1 MCLALV
7 FAGTVAAAAQ
17 PVTVQNVRFARD
29 RAPGVD
35 GHWLEAA
42 VELRGGPSIEGGEGH
57 AARFNSRLEV
67 VFQAAYAVGDPA
79 GGRYEFYRSR
89 AKIAA
94 LAQNQRAFVYF
105 YLPPEVVDRDRLE
118 REPYAWRVAL
128 AVDGQPLPN
137 APEQY
142 SRTLGEPQAAQ
153 SFLRR
158 ITEDAPKNDGVL
170 LPIYLTPFYQRESGR
185 FRDLP
190 SFIRHE
196 PTSAASREGEP

>member
-1 MCLALV
+1 MAAHC
-7 FAGTVAAAAQ
+7 TVAAQ
-17 PVTVQNVRFARD
+17 PVSVQNVRFARD
-29 RAPGVD
+29 RAPGIE

-42 VELRGGPSIEGGEGH
+42 VELRGGPSIKGGEGH
-57 AARFNSRLEV
+57 AARFNSRIEV

-79 GGRYEFYRSR
+79 AARYAFYRSR
-89 AKIAA
+89 AEIAA

-105 YLPPEVVDRDRLE
+105 YLPPEVVNRDRLE

-142 SRTLGEPQAAQ
+142 SRNLGEPQAAQ

-158 ITEDAPKNDGVL
+158 ITEDAPKNDGVM

-190 SFIRHE
+190 SFIRRE
-196 PTSAASREGEP
+196 PEPAATRESEEGEP